1 MQTHTRTIVAVF
13 DDFTTAQRA
22 AARLIERGF
31 RREEVQITSANDYIG
46 DPAAGNTGLTG
57 RSPADTSG
65 GGISGFFDRLFGTD
79 TAEEQHGRYT
89 EEHGRYTEAV
99 RRGGAVVAVTADDA
113 REDDAADILN
123 EFDPVDIDQRAASW
137 QEGGTPVA
145 DAEVE
150 RGREQRTIPIVQE
163 ELRVG
168 KRAVQ
173 KGGVRVFNRVYEEPV
188 EQEVNLSEEHVRVD
202 RRAANRPA
210 TESDVRMQ
218 DEVIEVREMA
228 EEPVVQKTTRV
239 VEEVVVG
246 KETKNR
252 TETVRDTVRKTDV
265 NVEQMGAGT
274 ADRNEYEDDFRR
286 DFQSRYSLDRS
297 ANFESYAPAYRYGY
311 RMASDARYS
320 GRSWDDVESTLK
332 TDYERNNPNST
343 WDQIKG
349 AVRYGWEK
357 VTGKR

>member
-1 MQTHTRTIVAVF
+1 MQTYTRTIVAVF
-13 DDFTTAQRA
+13 DDFATAQRA
-22 AARLIERGF
+22 AARLIEDGF
-31 RREEVQITSANDYIG
+31 GREEVQVTSANDYIG
-46 DPAAGNTGLTG
+46 NPASGNTGLTG
-57 RSPADTSG
+57 RPPDDTSG
-65 GGISGFFDRLFGTD
+65 GGISGFFHRLFGTD
-79 TAEEQHGRYT
+79 TAE

-99 RRGGAVVAVTADDA
+99 RRGSAVVAVTTDDA

-137 QEGGTPVA
+137 QQDGTPLA

-150 RGREQRTIPIVQE
+150 RGREQRTIPVVRE

-188 EQEVNLSEEHVRVD
+188 EQQVNLSEEHVRVD

-218 DEVIEVREMA
+218 DEVIEVREMT

-246 KETKNR
+246 KEKKNR